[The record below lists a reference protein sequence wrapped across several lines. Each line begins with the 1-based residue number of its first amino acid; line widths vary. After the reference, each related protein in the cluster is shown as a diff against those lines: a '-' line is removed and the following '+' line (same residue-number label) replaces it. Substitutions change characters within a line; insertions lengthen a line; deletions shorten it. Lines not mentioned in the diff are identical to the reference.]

1 MSSAAPPAGVS
12 AETLSA
18 AATEAAE
25 EAAAKLVSEGVPAA
39 LAAKDSSLWGRDAE
53 AEAAKRLGWLDA
65 PSVSRHLL
73 GELAQLAERARNDH
87 LDHIVLA
94 GMGGSSL
101 APEVITRTADVE
113 LTVLD
118 TTDPHQVAR
127 ALGDR
132 LDSTLV
138 VVSSKSGS
146 TIETDSHRRIYEEAL
161 RDLGLGPDEIARR
174 FVVVTDPGSPLEETA
189 RKAGYHVV
197 LADPNVGGRYSA
209 LTAFGLVPS
218 ALAGADVASLL
229 DHAEAVMPAL
239 SRAEN
244 NPGLTLGAA
253 LGGFAQAG
261 HDKAVIADYGSGI
274 TGFGDWAEQLL
285 AESTG
290 KQGRGI
296 LPVVVESEGAP
307 GFSPAPDAHLIG
319 LGRPAPGGGVQHRPA
334 DTAVTGPLGALFLVW
349 EFATALAGRLIDI
362 DPFDQP
368 NVQESKDNT
377 AALLAEAGDGPLPT
391 GEPAFTD
398 GVVEVHA
405 DSERLRGAT
414 DLAGVL
420 DSMIGS
426 LPKGGY
432 LAIMA
437 YLDRIGDHDAAR
449 LRSVLA
455 ARTTHPVTFG
465 WGPRFLH
472 STGQYHKGGPQTG
485 AFLQITG
492 AIERDVRVPGTAYSL
507 GRLQLA
513 QALGDLRALR
523 SRGRPAF
530 RLHLRNRAAG
540 LEQLLAAATA
550 GAPASSGAL
559 WTGTSASSWR
569 PPAALTPQPPVPA
582 PPSAPAAA
590 AGEPDGEAHDEPT
603 DAGSASDVA
612 RGEATAGGTE

>member
-1 MSSAAPPAGVS
+1 MSMAAAAPPGVS
-12 AETLSA
+12 AQTRSA

-25 EAAAKLVSEGVPAA
+25 QAAAKLIEDGVPAA
-39 LAAKDSSLWGRDAE
+39 LAAKDPSLWGEGAE
-53 AEAAKRLGWLDA
+53 AEASIRLGWLDA
-65 PSVSRHLL
+65 PTVSRLLL
-73 GELAQLAERARNDH
+73 GELAQLAERARHDG

-101 APEVITRTADVE
+101 APEVITRTAGVA

-132 LDSTLV
+132 LDRTLV

-161 RDLGLGPDEIARR
+161 RDLGLGPDELARR
-174 FVVVTDPGSPLEETA
+174 FVVVTDPGSSLEETA

-197 LADPNVGGRYSA
+197 LADPSVGGRYSA

-218 ALAGADVASLL
+218 ALAGADVAALL
-229 DHAEAVMPAL
+229 DQAEAVAPVL
-239 SRAEN
+239 GRGED
-244 NPGLTLGAA
+244 NPGLVLGAA
-253 LGGFAQAG
+253 LGGFAVAG
-261 HDKAVIADYGSGI
+261 HDKAVIATVPASDGGSGI

-296 LPVVVESEGAP
+296 LPVVVESQDSP
-307 GFSPAPDAHLIG
+307 GFSPGPDSHLIA
-319 LGRPAPGGGVQHRPA
+319 LGAPALGDSQRPA
-334 DTAVTGPLGALFLVW
+334 DTVVTGPLGAQFLVW
-349 EFATALAGRLIDI
+349 EYATALAGRLIGI
-362 DPFDQP
+362 NPFDQP

-377 AALLAEAGDGPLPT
+377 ARLLAEAGDGPLPT
-391 GEPAFTD
+391 GDPVFTD
-398 GVVEVHA
+398 GVVDVHA
-405 DSERLRGAT
+405 DPERLRGAT

-420 DSMIGS
+420 DSVIWS
-426 LPKGGY
+426 LPAGGY

-437 YLDRIGDHDAAR
+437 YLDRIGDRDAAR
-449 LRSVLA
+449 LRSALA

-472 STGQYHKGGPQTG
+472 STGQYHKGGPQVG

-513 QALGDLRALR
+513 QALGDLGALR
-523 SRGRPAF
+523 SRGRPVV
-530 RLHLRNRAAG
+530 RLHLRNRTMG
-540 LEQLLAAATA
+540 LRQLLAAATA
-550 GAPASSGAL
+550 GAPATDAAATVGASA
-559 WTGTSASSWR
+559 TGVTPAGGTSTGGRGTGVAGD
-569 PPAALTPQPPVPA
+569 LVP
-582 PPSAPAAA
+582 
-590 AGEPDGEAHDEPT
+590 GD
-603 DAGSASDVA
+603 
-612 RGEATAGGTE
+612 ATAGGTE